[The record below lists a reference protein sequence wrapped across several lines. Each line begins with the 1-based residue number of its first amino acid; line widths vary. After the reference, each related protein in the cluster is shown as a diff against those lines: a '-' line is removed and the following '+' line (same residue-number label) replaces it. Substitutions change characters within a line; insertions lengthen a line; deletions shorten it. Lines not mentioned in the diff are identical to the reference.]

1 MKTQHAVVAGL
12 AMAFT
17 ALLYAWILY
26 PALPDR
32 IPVHWNIHGQVD
44 GWADKRVAIYLM
56 PGVMALLVGM
66 LVALPWL
73 SPRNFAIEPF
83 GGTFNAM
90 LLLCTALVG
99 FVHGVMLQAALHP
112 EMDSGRVLVIG
123 LFVFFAL
130 LGSGLGRV
138 RRNFWIGIRTP
149 WTLASDAVWD
159 ATHRLAARVLVAT
172 GILGA
177 LGMGLGLPVA
187 VSFTL
192 LLLAPLV
199 PIFYSLWLSKRLERE
214 DQA

>member
-1 MKTQHAVVAGL
+1 MKTRHAIISGL
-12 AMAFT
+12 VLTVT
-17 ALLYAWILY
+17 ALVYAWVLY

-32 IPVHWNIHGQVD
+32 IPIHWNIHGEVD

-56 PGVMALLVGM
+56 PGTMALLVAL

-83 GGTFNAM
+83 RGTFNALM
-90 LLLCTALVG
+90 LLSTGLMG
-99 FVHGVMLQAALHP
+99 FVHAVMLQAALRP

-123 LFVFFAL
+123 FFLFFAL
-130 LGSGLGRV
+130 LGSGLGKV

-159 ATHRLAARVLVAT
+159 PTHRLAGWVLVAT

-177 LGMGLGLPVA
+177 LATWRGVPVA
-187 VSFTL
+187 YCFTL
-192 LLLAPLV
+192 LLVAPLV
-199 PIFYSLWLSKRLERE
+199 PVLYSLWLSKRLERE
-214 DQA
+214 GQA